1 MKEFSTT
8 NFISY
13 GAVIKGY
20 ITISEEMFTDIDKLS
35 QFLNESYDYV
45 MSLEPKKYLSYRS
58 FLVFNVSVKI
68 I

>member
-35 QFLNESYDYV
+35 KFLNESYDCV
-45 MSLEPKKYLSYRS
+45 MSFEPK
-58 FLVFNVSVKI
+58 
-68 I
+68 